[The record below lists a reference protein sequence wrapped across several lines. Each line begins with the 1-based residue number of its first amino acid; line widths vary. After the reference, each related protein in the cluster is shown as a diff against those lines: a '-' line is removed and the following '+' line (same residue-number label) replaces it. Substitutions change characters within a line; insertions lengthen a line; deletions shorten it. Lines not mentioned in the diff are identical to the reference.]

1 MLLARARQVST
12 AVVCLGRPAN
22 TKEATVSGTAGV
34 RVLLC
39 AELITAKAF
48 TLLLT
53 LGTVDG
59 LTAASTL
66 MRKVGNF
73 TFLVSHH
80 PSL

>member
-12 AVVCLGRPAN
+12 AVVCLGPPAN
-22 TKEATVSGTAGV
+22 AEEATVSGTAGV
-34 RVLLC
+34 RLLLC
-39 AELITAKAF
+39 AELITAEPF

-53 LGTVDG
+53 RG
-59 LTAASTL
+59 LAAASGL
-66 MRKVGNF
+66 MRKVGSF